1 MMSDSREPSLAN
13 VVHSDHEYYISD
25 VVVANSGVCF
35 FMLLFDLEM
44 TESSIGKQGIQ
55 TIYKLILSI
64 RHT

>member
-25 VVVANSGVCF
+25 ISDVVVANSGVCF

-44 TESSIGKQGIQ
+44 T
-55 TIYKLILSI
+55 
-64 RHT
+64 